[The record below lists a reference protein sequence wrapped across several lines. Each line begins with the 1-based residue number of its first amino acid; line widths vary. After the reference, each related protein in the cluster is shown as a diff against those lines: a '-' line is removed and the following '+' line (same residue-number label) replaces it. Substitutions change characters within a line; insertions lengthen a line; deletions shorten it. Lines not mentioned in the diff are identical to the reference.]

1 MLVLTT
7 EGENMYESL
16 SATPASRAA
25 LSVLLETSWNIT
37 ESEQHA
43 GHWSERWDRGA
54 RVPLQLLHLEQLS
67 TCCLSNYPLSKSLR
81 VQVGQNLR
89 NHKNISLNFYFYF
102 CNPRLHSC
110 KLPDHLN
117 EICPLQQVVEPLLS
131 YSDHFEKIILLL
143 CCLCL
148 AVMVC
153 YDVDERHLWPGSLH
167 QCLLRLSPPT
177 PQTAQGQPSW
187 GQSLPL
193 SIFNK
198 FEVYGK
204 FYLSNQTHPLNINST
219 VPPASWFAANLGI
232 GVGGHWGR
240 IVRAR
245 CGPLSAR

>member
-1 MLVLTT
+1 MPVIEVTDET
-7 EGENMYESL
+7 EVHESHCNSCILSSCQLAACPIIPCPNHCGFRLGKICEIIRTSL
-16 SATPASRAA
+16 STF
-25 LSVLLETSWNIT
+25 
-37 ESEQHA
+37 
-43 GHWSERWDRGA
+43 
-54 RVPLQLLHLEQLS
+54 LH
-67 TCCLSNYPLSKSLR
+67 
-81 VQVGQNLR
+81 
-89 NHKNISLNFYFYF
+89 FYF

-110 KLPDHLN
+110 KLPDHLS
-117 EICPLQQVVEPLLS
+117 EICPLQQVLEPLLS
-131 YSDHFEKIILLL
+131 YSDHFEKNILLL

-177 PQTAQGQPSW
+177 PQTAQGHPSW

>member
-1 MLVLTT
+1 MCRSPT
-7 EGENMYESL
+7 
-16 SATPASRAA
+16 ATPISRAA

-43 GHWSERWDRGA
+43 GHWSERWDGGA

-89 NHKNISLNFYFYF
+89 NHKNINF
-102 CNPRLHSC
+102 PS
-110 KLPDHLN
+110 
-117 EICPLQQVVEPLLS
+117 PLLLQS
-131 YSDHFEKIILLL
+131 QTALLQVAWSPEWDLPVTTGRWTTAFFFRSLWKIILLL

-148 AVMVC
+148 EEIVL
-153 YDVDERHLWPGSLH
+153 YDVGERHLWPGSVH
-167 QCLLRLSPPT
+167 QCLLRLSSPT
-177 PQTAQGQPSW
+177 PQTAQGRPSW

-204 FYLSNQTHPLNINST
+204 LYLSNQTHPLNINST

-245 CGPLSAR
+245 CGLSSAR